1 MNNRISPLKSPVEHR
16 WKWFC
21 QWVFENIV
29 TNDGQIIR
37 LNNERWLMIKDEN
50 FIVPL
55 LYPNCQIQAFCTSMK
70 LYELQLVRHYASR
83 YTEYGLWGSRY
94 LNRILKRILPQMARH
109 KSLVAWLAVC
119 SRYDPS
125 VGLPTTQLKFK
136 STKAQ
141 IHEKQIICLNLNY
154 PKECYLFTP
163 LNLYFWFSR
172 PQTKPRT

>member
-1 MNNRISPLKSPVEHR
+1 MADDKR
-16 WKWFC
+16 WKFH
-21 QWVFENIV
+21 
-29 TNDGQIIR
+29 
-37 LNNERWLMIKDEN
+37 
-50 FIVPL
+50 IVPL

-109 KSLVAWLAVC
+109 KSLLAWLAVC

-141 IHEKQIICLNLNY
+141 IHGQKCSPEWRFLK
-154 PKECYLFTP
+154 TP
-163 LNLYFWFSR
+163 TFRLRADERNSLVFEYDVMTSCASSRHRYF
-172 PQTKPRT
+172 